1 MSISIIVAASENDVI
16 GTNNTL
22 PWHLPADLK
31 YFKQLTTGHTIIM
44 GRKTYESIGRPL
56 PNRRNIVISRN
67 THFKAEGIEIIH
79 QLDDLQQLINPD
91 EESFIIGGDLIYRQS
106 MDLADKIYLTRVHT
120 TIQDG
125 SAFFAKPNPD
135 IWQKISTEF
144 HAADDKNP
152 FDYTFE
158 VYQKSNIQQ
167 Q

>member
-44 GRKTYESIGRPL
+44 GRKTFDSIGRPL

-67 THFKAEGIEIIH
+67 PLFKAEGIEIIH
-79 QLDDLQQLINPD
+79 QLDDLQELISPD
-91 EESFIIGGDLIYRQS
+91 EESFIIGGDLIYQQS

-125 SAFFAKPNPD
+125 SAFFAKPNLN
-135 IWQKISTEF
+135 IWEKTSSEF
-144 HAADDKNP
+144 HPADEKNP